1 MLSYRHGFH
10 AGNFADVLK
19 HTVLVAVLDYL
30 GRKPKP
36 LVYIDTHAGAGSY
49 DLGSDFPQKKRE
61 YLSGI
66 GRLWDLGVGD
76 APAAVSRY
84 VDLVRTANAA
94 GVIEHYP
101 GSPAIARS
109 LLTAADR
116 LILFERHGNEAEA
129 LRRWAVGDRRLTVRE
144 EDGLAGCIGLLPPPS
159 KRALLLIDPAYEIK
173 SDYEQVVKTLA
184 AAHRRFATGVYM
196 LWYPVVER
204 ARVAR
209 MVEAIKATGI
219 RRIARFEL
227 GIAPDSDGFGMTA
240 SGVVII
246 NPPFVLGGQMDEAL
260 PWLADRLSESGE
272 GWFRSETLVGE

>member
-30 GRKPKP
+30 GRKAKP
-36 LVYIDTHAGAGSY
+36 LFYIDTHAGAGSY
-49 DLGSDFPQKKRE
+49 DLGSEFAQKKRE
-61 YLSGI
+61 YLTGI
-66 GRLWDLGVGD
+66 GRLWDVAE
-76 APAAVSRY
+76 APAAVYRY
-84 VDLVRTANAA
+84 LDCVRLANAGGA
-94 GVIEHYP
+94 LKCYP
-101 GSPAIARS
+101 GSPAIARA
-109 LLTAADR
+109 LLDGTDR

-144 EDGLAGCIGLLPPPS
+144 EDGFAGCIGLLPPPS
-159 KRALLLIDPAYEIK
+159 RRALLLIDPAYEIK

-204 ARVAR
+204 ARVER

-227 GIAPDSDGFGMTA
+227 GNAPDSDGFGMTA

-260 PWLADRLSESGE
+260 PWLVDRLSESGE